1 MSTIRIQT
9 TQHTELEYTLAGL
22 GDRITAYLIDLL
34 IYAAYITIIVTLIFS
49 NWVGSDSYEIILL
62 FIPVLFYQLLCE
74 IFMNGQSVGKRI
86 RSIRVISLDGNQ
98 PGLGQYMIRWIFRI
112 LDDMIGSGVVAIV
125 SIALTPKAQRIGDIL
140 AGTTVVRTRSAT
152 VFEDT
157 IFIEADATY
166 EPLFPQVI
174 RLKDRDLGMLKEVV
188 KRVRRDPE
196 AHQALL
202 EKACLKTKEVLGVD
216 SDLPQIEFLETVVRD
231 YNHITSLEKKG

>member
-1 MSTIRIQT
+1 
-9 TQHTELEYTLAGL
+9 
-22 GDRITAYLIDLL
+22 
-34 IYAAYITIIVTLIFS
+34 
-49 NWVGSDSYEIILL
+49 
-62 FIPVLFYQLLCE
+62 
-74 IFMNGQSVGKRI
+74 
-86 RSIRVISLDGNQ
+86 
-98 PGLGQYMIRWIFRI
+98 MIRWIFRI

-157 IFIEADATY
+157 IFIEADAAY

-174 RLKDRDLGMLKEVV
+174 RLKDRDLGILKEVV